1 MKINSK
7 NEEIVNY
14 IDSLNNVL
22 DGAIHGHKNAKIQIE
37 RLIGQWINGEKTGY
51 CFGFEGPPGI
61 GKTSLAKKGIAN
73 CLKDSNGKSRP
84 FSFIALGG
92 SSNGSILEGHNYT
105 YVGSN
110 YGKIVD
116 IPSHKVK
123 PGDVIEIKDASQD
136 LIIIQHTIDTGQ
148 DNVIPSW
155 LDVDNKKKSVK
166 INAEPSRGD
175 ASSQIEEQLIVELYS
190 K

>member
-1 MKINSK
+1 MKAPSNMDSQTPIQVTINDIGG
-7 NEEIVNY
+7 EIVKDNETY
-14 IDSLNNVL
+14 LLKDNKTLNNLVL
-22 DGAIHGHKNAKIQIE
+22 SSTLLN
-37 RLIGQWINGEKTGY
+37 
-51 CFGFEGPPGI
+51 
-61 GKTSLAKKGIAN
+61 
-73 CLKDSNGKSRP
+73 P
-84 FSFIALGG
+84 FKQTT
-92 SSNGSILEGHNYT
+92 GHNHSGQEEVYFFVSGT
-105 YVGSN
+105 GTME
-110 YGKIVD
+110 VD
-116 IPSHKVK
+116 NEKFNVK
-123 PGDVIEIKDASQD
+123 PGDVIEIKDASKD